1 MTDPP
6 EEGWS
11 PPDSEQPRSYAPV
24 PQPRPNWA
32 PEYLVEQATPER
44 WFEPVRT
51 EPIPT
56 EPITSAGASR
66 WPGRPLVIVLLLA
79 SIFGAVLGGGGTYLA
94 LKSSGAFN
102 TAAPSKAPG
111 SISNVSVESES
122 SAIVAA
128 AQAVGPSVVMIVDE
142 VGGTPDAVGSGI
154 VYDTGGWI
162 LTNKHVIAGATTI
175 KVRLQDKREFDGTV
189 YGQDTLTDL
198 AIVKISGATGLKAA
212 PLGDSSTLQVGQ
224 LAVAIGSPLGLDYPN
239 SVTSGIVSGLG
250 RDITV
255 AGDGSSA
262 NSGTNLHGLIQTDAA
277 INPGNSGGPLIDSA
291 GRVIGVSTA
300 IAQTAQG
307 IGFAI
312 PINVAK
318 PILQQALAGEKLSRP
333 YIGIAYVAIDLG
345 LKTQNNLPLDHG
357 AWVHN
362 EDASGNSIDA
372 VVAGSPADK
381 AGIKNDDIITAIEG
395 EAIDGAH
402 PLEDLLVQYAPGR
415 TVSVDLYRGGKA
427 LTVHLTLGTRPA
439 TSS

>member
-1 MTDPP
+1 M
-6 EEGWS
+6 
-11 PPDSEQPRSYAPV
+11 
-24 PQPRPNWA
+24 
-32 PEYLVEQATPER
+32 
-44 WFEPVRT
+44 EPVA
-51 EPIPT
+51 P
-56 EPITSAGASR
+56 AGASR

-79 SIFGAVLGGGGTYLA
+79 SIVGAVLGGGGTYLA

-102 TAAPSKAPG
+102 TAAPSQGPG
-111 SISNVSVESES
+111 NASNVSVESES
-122 SAIVAA
+122 SAVVAA
-128 AQAVGPSVVMIVDE
+128 AQTVGPSVVMIIDE
-142 VGGTPDAVGSGI
+142 VGGTPAAVGSGI

-333 YIGIAYVAIDLG
+333 YIGIAYMAIDLG
-345 LKTQNNLPLDHG
+345 LKAQNNLPLDHG

-381 AGIKNDDIITAIEG
+381 AGIKNGDIITAIEG
-395 EAIDGAH
+395 QAIDGAH
-402 PLEDLLVQYAPGR
+402 PLEDLLVLYAPGR
-415 TVSVDLYRGGKA
+415 TISVDLYRAGKTI
-427 LTVHLTLGTRPA
+427 TVHLTLGTRPA

>member
-1 MTDPP
+1 
-6 EEGWS
+6 
-11 PPDSEQPRSYAPV
+11 
-24 PQPRPNWA
+24 
-32 PEYLVEQATPER
+32 
-44 WFEPVRT
+44 
-51 EPIPT
+51 
-56 EPITSAGASR
+56 
-66 WPGRPLVIVLLLA
+66 
-79 SIFGAVLGGGGTYLA
+79 
-94 LKSSGAFN
+94 
-102 TAAPSKAPG
+102 
-111 SISNVSVESES
+111 
-122 SAIVAA
+122 
-128 AQAVGPSVVMIVDE
+128 
-142 VGGTPDAVGSGI
+142 
-154 VYDTGGWI
+154 
-162 LTNKHVIAGATTI
+162 
-175 KVRLQDKREFDGTV
+175 
-189 YGQDTLTDL
+189 
-198 AIVKISGATGLKAA
+198 
-212 PLGDSSTLQVGQ
+212 
-224 LAVAIGSPLGLDYPN
+224 
-239 SVTSGIVSGLG
+239 
-250 RDITV
+250 V

-333 YIGIAYVAIDLG
+333 YIGVAYVAIDLG
-345 LKTQNNLPLDHG
+345 LKAQHNLPLDHG

-381 AGIKNDDIITAIEG
+381 AGIKNGDIITAIEG
-395 EAIDGAH
+395 QAIDGAH
-402 PLEDLLVQYAPGR
+402 PLEDLMVQYAPGR